1 MQTCPDPTDGPSIVV
16 NAIEE
21 AHRALVATPSTPLPP
36 VCVISAYAQVPG
48 VMPDSIDAHALT
60 IAAELS
66 RRGASERELLS
77 SEIVLFAR
85 ARRYADVSRA
95 YDRLVALDPQP
106 SIETTRL
113 AGAAARQRGDTAALL
128 RILTRAASHPDAPP
142 AFRAEL
148 NILRQVSA
156 LYSAI
161 NEARGLVR
169 QNPKYVAAYPSLV
182 GNFGTLGAA
191 DSVVAYVRRGT
202 AQGAARTSLAPA
214 LDPLVN
220 TVLRHASLYGST
232 YGWEGQIASAMRVD
246 SVLSTASTKFL
257 VAALIAQSAE
267 KRISEINALVSG
279 VSWLPHAMG
288 ETAAPPR
295 TRATGCERI
304 APLSATLAAAQA
316 RLRDGG
322 DRYTGGGVSQV
333 ANSLAN
339 EQDRLAAL
347 RESCARGR

>member
-1 MQTCPDPTDGPSIVV
+1 MQTCPDPSDGPSIVV

-21 AHRALVATPSTPLPP
+21 AHRAFVATPSTPLPP
-36 VCVISAYAQVPG
+36 ACVLSAYARVPG
-48 VMPDSIDAHALT
+48 MIPDSIDAHALT
-60 IAAELS
+60 IAAELR
-66 RRGASERELLS
+66 RRGANERELLS
-77 SEIVLFAR
+77 SEIVLLAR
-85 ARRYADVSRA
+85 ARRYAEVSRA
-95 YDRLVALDPQP
+95 YDRLVMLDSQP
-106 SIETTRL
+106 SIQSVRL
-113 AGAAARQRGDTAALL
+113 ASAAARQRGDTAALL
-128 RILTRAASHPDAPP
+128 RILTRAGSRPDASP

-148 NILRQVSA
+148 NVLRQVSA
-156 LYSAI
+156 LHAAI

-202 AQGAARTSLAPA
+202 AQGAAHASLAPA

-220 TVLRHASLYGST
+220 TMLRHASLYGST

-267 KRISEINALVSG
+267 KRIADIDALVSG
-279 VSWLPHAMG
+279 ASWLPGTMG
-288 ETAAPPR
+288 DLAAR
-295 TRATGCERI
+295 TRTTGCERI
-304 APLSATLAAAQA
+304 APFSATLDVAQA

-322 DRYTGGGVSQV
+322 DRYAGGGASQI
-333 ANSLAN
+333 ASSLAN
-339 EQDRLAAL
+339 EQNRLAAL
-347 RESCARGR
+347 RETCARGGK